1 MCAGRREPGAGAKL
15 LRFMP
20 VAGFGPDTI

>member
-1 MCAGRREPGAGAKL
+1 MREAAAGAKL